1 MNKAQYRSSFDRT
14 KSLLRRMGLSKIELD
29 FHRRFTA
36 EFFDIH
42 NSIDY
47 VTTYEKAIQEY
58 YYDILLFD
66 ESILQYS
73 YDQDAH
79 NNPVIR
85 YAYYEFP
92 FALPSYDQYLIENGF
107 SYDEAGELFRKE
119 YEQEFSESILKE
131 YLVPIR
137 YDYSEDQYTCGVHP
151 ASHLHIGYLNSIRIP
166 ISMILTPYMFTFFI
180 LKQCYYKEWERC
192 ITEPRFLRA
201 MDLSKTSC
209 MALSNE
215 VFGGL
220 DKKELYLV

>member
-1 MNKAQYRSSFDRT
+1 MNRAQYRSSLDRT
-14 KSLLRRMGLSKIELD
+14 KSLLRRMGLSKIDLD
-29 FHRRFTA
+29 FHQRLPA

-47 VTTYEKAIQEY
+47 VTTYQKAVQEY

-73 YDQDAH
+73 HNLDVD

-92 FALPSYDQYLIENGF
+92 FVFPSYDQYLIENGL

-137 YDYSEDQYTCGVHP
+137 YDYSENQYTCGVHP

-166 ISMILTPYMFTFFI
+166 ISIILTPYMFTLFI
-180 LKQCYYKEWERC
+180 LKQCYYNEWARC

-201 MDLSKTSC
+201 VDLSKTSC
-209 MALSNE
+209 TDLCNE
-215 VFGGL
+215 VFKDL